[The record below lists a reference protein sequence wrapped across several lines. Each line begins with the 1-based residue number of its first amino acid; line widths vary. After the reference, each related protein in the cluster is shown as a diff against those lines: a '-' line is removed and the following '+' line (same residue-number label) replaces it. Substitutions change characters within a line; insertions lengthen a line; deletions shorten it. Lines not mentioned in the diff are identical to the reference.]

1 VPGPAATAVF
11 RILQEALT
19 NVARHAGGTEVTIDL
34 REDGERLVLQ
44 VRDNG
49 RGLRPPELEHPKS
62 LGLLGMRE
70 RATLLG
76 GEMDF
81 ASGPDGGTVVTL
93 RLPRSAPEHSLLP

>member
-1 VPGPAATAVF
+1 
-11 RILQEALT
+11 
-19 NVARHAGGTEVTIDL
+19 
-34 REDGERLVLQ
+34 VLQ

-81 ASGPDGGTVVTL
+81 ASGSGGGTVVIL
-93 RLPRSAPEHSLLP
+93 RLPRSVPENSIAP